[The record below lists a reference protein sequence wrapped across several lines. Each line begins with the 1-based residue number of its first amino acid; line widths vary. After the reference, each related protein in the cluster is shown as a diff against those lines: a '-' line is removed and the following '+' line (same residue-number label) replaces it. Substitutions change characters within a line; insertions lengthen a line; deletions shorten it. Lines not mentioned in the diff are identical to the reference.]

1 MEVLCSRLRGLA
13 QDCIDKHL
21 TASAIFYADKLV
33 TFSNNSPGDVYL
45 LAQAYFAA
53 RQFHRSLS
61 LLRTAGVVE
70 LGAEFTYL
78 AGCCLAE
85 AGDWEEVVALLGDD
99 EAVQEPQAY
108 EDSVLEPPGGGA
120 GVRVQAG
127 MCCLRG
133 RAFEALENRGRAAVW
148 YQAALQLDP
157 YCYDAFAALIDGHL
171 LSNEAEVA
179 LVERLGAELA
189 EGDRWLGLLLRAKCK
204 KYVQPEVVEAALREL
219 EAPAPEQLLEAGAAA
234 TAAAQPQPFG
244 AGGASAALNT
254 AASVGGGASAGAGA
268 AATAAGGAFPIPYMT
283 PPRGASRSG
292 GGSGSSNATPAAGS
306 GAGSGSRRGAGR
318 SGSRRGTRGSAAAV
332 AAAAAAA
339 VGQDT
344 PGSVLSG
351 DEGMDDASAS
361 AHTTPHHHMPQPF
374 LSPGAPAA
382 AAAAAGAAA
391 PHRGFQPQ
399 GHPLHHHHTQQQQ
412 QLDGRG
418 SVPAGSPSPGRQRPP
433 PQPSAAAAA
442 PPPQSNGGGH
452 GCGLGGN
459 VDVIA
464 CRAELL
470 FHRGDYEAAYA
481 LTRPVLCCGRDPYA
495 LQLLPVHLAAATQLA
510 AYGSEAR
517 SDLFLLGHRL
527 TEEHP
532 ELAVSWYAVGCYY
545 LAARQPEAARRYL
558 GKATQLQR
566 GFAPAWL
573 AYGHAFSA
581 QDERDQAMS
590 AYRTAARL
598 FPGLHNPHLGL
609 GAEYC
614 STANLPLAERA
625 LLAAYDI
632 CPDDP
637 AVCHELGVLMYK
649 CGQTAAAA
657 MWLDRAL
664 QLLPGG
670 RPTVHWEATLV
681 ALGHCMRKLC
691 RFAAAA
697 ECYSAALAL
706 APASPGTLAALG
718 YVAQLAGDPRVAV
731 EHYHAALALRPD
743 DPFTTDML
751 RLALQEYADAA
762 AAEEEAAAAAAADA
776 ASPAATVSGMAAGGV
791 TPPAVANMG

>member
-1 MEVLCSRLRGLA
+1 ARG
-13 QDCIDKHL
+13 
-21 TASAIFYADKLV
+21 S
-33 TFSNNSPGDVYL
+33 
-45 LAQAYFAA
+45 
-53 RQFHRSLS
+53 
-61 LLRTAGVVE
+61 
-70 LGAEFTYL
+70 
-78 AGCCLAE
+78 
-85 AGDWEEVVALLGDD
+85 
-99 EAVQEPQAY
+99 
-108 EDSVLEPPGGGA
+108 
-120 GVRVQAG
+120 
-127 MCCLRG
+127 
-133 RAFEALENRGRAAVW
+133 
-148 YQAALQLDP
+148 
-157 YCYDAFAALIDGHL
+157 
-171 LSNEAEVA
+171 
-179 LVERLGAELA
+179 
-189 EGDRWLGLLLRAKCK
+189 
-204 KYVQPEVVEAALREL
+204 
-219 EAPAPEQLLEAGAAA
+219 
-234 TAAAQPQPFG
+234 
-244 AGGASAALNT
+244 
-254 AASVGGGASAGAGA
+254 
-268 AATAAGGAFPIPYMT
+268 
-283 PPRGASRSG
+283 
-292 GGSGSSNATPAAGS
+292 
-306 GAGSGSRRGAGR
+306 
-318 SGSRRGTRGSAAAV
+318 SRRGTRGSAAP
-332 AAAAAAA
+332 AAAAA
-339 VGQDT
+339 VPTRQDT
-344 PGSVLSG
+344 PGLRR
-351 DEGMDDASAS
+351 DEGIDHASV
-361 AHTTPHHHMPQPF
+361 HTTPHHHHHHHHLHPQPF
-374 LSPGAPAA
+374 HVAA
-382 AAAAAGAAA
+382 TAL
-391 PHRGFQPQ
+391 P
-399 GHPLHHHHTQQQQ
+399 
-412 QLDGRG
+412 
-418 SVPAGSPSPGRQRPP
+418 
-433 PQPSAAAAA
+433 
-442 PPPQSNGGGH
+442 GGGEGAY
-452 GCGLGGN
+452 GCGLTGN
-459 VDVIA
+459 LDVIA

-558 GKATQLQR
+558 GKATQLQK

-614 STANLPLAERA
+614 ATANLPLAERA

-632 CPDDP
+632 CPNDP

-691 RFAAAA
+691 RFNVAA

-743 DPFTTDML
+743 DPFATDML
-751 RLALQEYADAA
+751 RLALQEFAEAAA
-762 AAEEEAAAAAAADA
+762 AAEAAEGKEVEAAAAAAVA
-776 ASPAATVSGMAAGGV
+776 AKTMNPAAPPV
-791 TPPAVANMG
+791 PAVGTAAAPASGAV

>member
-1 MEVLCSRLRGLA
+1 MEALCSRLRGLA

-53 RQFHRSLS
+53 RQFHRALS
-61 LLRTAGVVE
+61 LLRNAGVVE

-99 EAVQEPQAY
+99 EAMQEPQAY

-133 RAFEALENRGRAAVW
+133 RAFEALENRCRAAVW
-148 YQAALQLDP
+148 YQVALQLDP
-157 YCYDAFAALIDGHL
+157 YCYDAFAALLEGHL
-171 LSNEAEVA
+171 LSNEAEVV
-179 LVERLGAELA
+179 LVDRLRGALA
-189 EGDRWLGLLLRAKCK
+189 EGDRWLGLLMRAKCK
-204 KYVQPEVVEAALREL
+204 KVR
-219 EAPAPEQLLEAGAAA
+219 
-234 TAAAQPQPFG
+234 
-244 AGGASAALNT
+244 
-254 AASVGGGASAGAGA
+254 
-268 AATAAGGAFPIPYMT
+268 
-283 PPRGASRSG
+283 
-292 GGSGSSNATPAAGS
+292 
-306 GAGSGSRRGAGR
+306 
-318 SGSRRGTRGSAAAV
+318 
-332 AAAAAAA
+332 
-339 VGQDT
+339 
-344 PGSVLSG
+344 
-351 DEGMDDASAS
+351 
-361 AHTTPHHHMPQPF
+361 
-374 LSPGAPAA
+374 
-382 AAAAAGAAA
+382 
-391 PHRGFQPQ
+391 
-399 GHPLHHHHTQQQQ
+399 QQQQ
-412 QLDGRG
+412 QQGKG
-418 SVPAGSPSPGRQRPP
+418 EGV
-433 PQPSAAAAA
+433 
-442 PPPQSNGGGH
+442 QSNGGNGSSGSF

-470 FHRGDYEAAYA
+470 FHRGDYEAAYT

-510 AYGSEAR
+510 AYGGGAR
-517 SDLFLLGHRL
+517 ADLFLLGHRL

-558 GKATQLQR
+558 GKATQLQK

-581 QDERDQAMS
+581 QDERDQGFFSRTPRTQLQAVS
-590 AYRTAARL
+590 YRPSQPAVQILSSSSCACVTAVRQAY
-598 FPGLHNPHLGL
+598 N
-609 GAEYC
+609 
-614 STANLPLAERA
+614 
-625 LLAAYDI
+625 I

-691 RFAAAA
+691 RFPAAA

-751 RLALQEYADAA
+751 RLALQVY
-762 AAEEEAAAAAAADA
+762 
-776 ASPAATVSGMAAGGV
+776 GG
-791 TPPAVANMG
+791 